1 MFAARD
7 LFQKFGAAALG
18 IAELFAM
25 LLTYLLKLDEKLE
38 VLRKSSYTRDLEA
51 ADKLRG
57 NVFRGII
64 SIVAHALKLGNENKR
79 KAAYRLFDLLMQYK
93 KLILNSPYLVESA
106 SIANLLQDL
115 RGKYAAD
122 VALLGI
128 GSWVTDLEDADRE
141 FNDTYGHRIDESIDK
156 PKRDIRALRAQ
167 INKLY
172 YLIIGILSAK
182 LTLDGLDGDVVVD
195 PKDLDTGSHEDGD
208 PTPPY
213 LRGNVNYN
221 AVIALNELIRKYN
234 NMIAQHEGHNSSKHE
249 DDDEDVDDNDNDIAE
264 ED

>member
-1 MFAARD
+1 
-7 LFQKFGAAALG
+7 
-18 IAELFAM
+18 
-25 LLTYLLKLDEKLE
+25 
-38 VLRKSSYTRDLEA
+38 
-51 ADKLRG
+51 
-57 NVFRGII
+57 
-64 SIVAHALKLGNENKR
+64 
-79 KAAYRLFDLLMQYK
+79 
-93 KLILNSPYLVESA
+93 VESA

-115 RGKYAAD
+115 RGRYAAD
-122 VALLGI
+122 VALLGL

-195 PKDLDTGSHEDGD
+195 PKDLDTGAHEDGD
-208 PTPPY
+208 TTPPY

-234 NMIAQHEGHNSSKHE
+234 NMIAQHEGRNSSKHE
-249 DDDEDVDDNDNDIAE
+249 DDEDDEVDNDNDIAE